1 MTKSDLL
8 AQIAQEELTD
18 DLRQE
23 IEKKLADYPEELTQ
37 ENIDEIEA
45 YLIEVQQI
53 ELESAKAL
61 DEMADTLDDLDVAQT
76 NNYVDAVN
84 ESVKVTA
91 SELRHANDMLD
102 TLDTQA
108 E

>member
-23 IEKKLADYPEELTQ
+23 IEKKLADYPEELAQ

>member
-8 AQIAQEELTD
+8 AQIAREELTD

-37 ENIDEIEA
+37 ENIDEISA

-61 DEMADTLDDLDVAQT
+61 DEMADALDDLDVVQT
-76 NNYVDAVN
+76 NNYVNAVN
-84 ESVKVTA
+84 ESIGVAA
-91 SELRHANDMLD
+91 SELRHANDMLN
-102 TLDTQA
+102 TLDNQA